1 MSFILVKDEP
11 DQHLYRHDSF
21 LLNIHW
27 DELRLQHL
35 ISIANV
41 CDQIIKD
48 HGSLTSLILLR
59 GAVNVDL
66 SNETRKASAALTA
79 KCNPYNTG
87 QAVVVEANGFM
98 ASLARSVITGIN
110 LLARAKTSQRVFQD
124 TREATAWLV
133 SLPAQPAGVRDEL
146 DTLWPQ
152 IEKIMQQR
160 SRSSTGQARIATS

>member
-21 LLNIHW
+21 LLDIHW

-66 SNETRKASAALTA
+66 SNEMRKASAALTA

-124 TREATAWLV
+124 TREATGWLV
-133 SLPAQPAGVRDEL
+133 GLPSQPAGIQGEF

-152 IEKIMQQR
+152 IDKIMQQR
-160 SRSSTGQARIATS
+160 SRASAGQARIATP

>member
-1 MSFILVKDEP
+1 MTFTLVKDEP
-11 DQHLYRHDSF
+11 DQHLFRRGSF

-35 ISIANV
+35 ISITNA
-41 CDQIIKD
+41 CEQIIKE
-48 HGSLTSLILLR
+48 HGSMTSLIIMR

-66 SNETRKASAALTA
+66 SNETRRASASLTT

-110 LLARAKTSQRVFQD
+110 LLARARASQRVFQD
-124 TREATAWLV
+124 SREATAWLV
-133 SLPAQPAGVRDEL
+133 SLPTQASEIRDSFDTIWPAIDKLLAE
-146 DTLWPQ
+146 
-152 IEKIMQQR
+152 R
-160 SRSSTGQARIATS
+160 SRSVAGQARIAG